1 MTGLKRA
8 FQNKLHSLRGSSPG
22 RSGGGAG
29 KGRRACTASL
39 EFEYLHRKDDA
50 KCWLAEMTLPLARV
64 FQCLFTFAL
73 VSALA
78 DWRKSAC
85 SVDREPQGN
94 WRWNSNSRDVV
105 ASSPSFSRL
114 TARAPRP
121 ASSQATP
128 SYMKVLI
135 KIHVEFTRFFKLQN
149 VAKIEF
155 ISIQARRGGG
165 GAYNGM

>member
-1 MTGLKRA
+1 
-8 FQNKLHSLRGSSPG
+8 
-22 RSGGGAG
+22 
-29 KGRRACTASL
+29 
-39 EFEYLHRKDDA
+39 
-50 KCWLAEMTLPLARV
+50 MTLPLARV

-78 DWRKSAC
+78 DWRKSTC

-114 TARAPRP
+114 TARAPRT

-135 KIHVEFTRFFKLQN
+135 KIHVEFARFFKLQN

-155 ISIQARRGGG
+155 ISIQARGGG
-165 GAYNGM
+165 LTTECSFLLTVRWPYNCGAYKLKSTVDPPEKRDPAAGYRPGNLTNCFLHPFNSSQLIWK